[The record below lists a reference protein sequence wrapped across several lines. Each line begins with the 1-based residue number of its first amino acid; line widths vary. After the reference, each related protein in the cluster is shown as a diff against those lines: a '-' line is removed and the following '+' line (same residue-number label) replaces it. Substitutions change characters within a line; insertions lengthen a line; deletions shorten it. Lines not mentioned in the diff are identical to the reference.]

1 MVYKEKINKV
11 LIFLLLTSCSYYS
24 LKGSLPAGVHSI
36 YIANVVN
43 DTSEFIAAEKLSQIF
58 IEDLLSENILKIT
71 SSDLADS
78 QIDIIIS
85 KIDDKPFSISS
96 NNSQSELVE
105 EWKLTM
111 YINIVWFNMNTGDEI
126 INKSLSSWAAY
137 GTGQDIGSDG
147 IDNDGDNLID
157 SDDSDEFGSP
167 RESALRIAAS
177 KLSEKIINELTST
190 W

>member
-1 MVYKEKINKV
+1 M
-11 LIFLLLTSCSYYS
+11 
-24 LKGSLPAGVHSI
+24 
-36 YIANVVN
+36 
-43 DTSEFIAAEKLSQIF
+43 
-58 IEDLLSENILKIT
+58 
-71 SSDLADS
+71 ADS